1 MQIFDRWLRRIEQAA
16 MLLVAAALFS
26 MMMITVIDVVL
37 RYVFNAPFSWSYDVI
52 GNYLL
57 VILFF
62 LALSYTLREQGH
74 IALDLAVRKIASV
87 RARALLALVGDVL
100 AFALFAGILYEGAV
114 TTRSDWVSHYLLPGV
129 IPLPTW
135 LAHVF
140 VPIGCAIIVLRVLYQ
155 ALQHA
160 ACVATGR
167 ASAGVFPDPDS
178 ASHD

>member
-1 MQIFDRWLRRIEQAA
+1 MQIFDRWLRRIEQVA

-26 MMMITVIDVVL
+26 MMMITVVDVVL

-57 VILFF
+57 VVLFF

-74 IALDLAVRKIASV
+74 IALDLVVRKIATV
-87 RARALLALVGDVL
+87 RARAALALIGDVL
-100 AFALFAGILYEGAV
+100 ALALFVGILYEGAV
-114 TTRSDWVSHYLLPGV
+114 TTHSDWVSHYLLPGV

-155 ALQHA
+155 ALLHA
-160 ACVATGR
+160 ASLAIGR
-167 ASAGVFPDPDS
+167 AGAGVFADS
-178 ASHD
+178 DCPVHD